1 LKVFKMPLPKNSI
14 VRVWHVNNVEGD
26 VFNARFF
33 GSAEGHRECDDP
45 DQFNSFSIKAIERL

>member
-1 LKVFKMPLPKNSI
+1 VFKIPLPKNSI
-14 VRVWHVNNVEGD
+14 VRVWHVNNIEGD